1 MTSSS
6 HRRIARGAALAVVLV
21 LLLPA
26 APAGAAPAGTTPV
39 DPAPAARLMRTG
51 TCSGPSHWRL
61 VVRRDARRLLVRFA
75 VRGGVAGQGW
85 NVFMDH
91 NGSGFFAG
99 TRTSG
104 PGGRFVVRR
113 TVAKRPGVD
122 RIRAGA
128 HNTLSGEICRG
139 RATP

>member
-6 HRRIARGAALAVVLV
+6 HRRIARGAALVVVLV
-21 LLLPA
+21 PLLLA
-26 APAGAAPAGTTPV
+26 APAGATPAAPAF
-39 DPAPAARLMRTG
+39 RLMRTG
-51 TCSGPSHWRL
+51 ECSGPSHWRL

-75 VRGGVAGQGW
+75 VRGSAAGQGW

-104 PGGRFVVRR
+104 TGGRFVVRR
-113 TVAKRPGVD
+113 TVANRPGVD